1 MEEKIL
7 TVKDVI
13 SMTIDELRSLSI
25 PADLLDSF
33 GPPIARSL
41 NNLRQI
47 IQSIEQTESKAK
59 AQEDAAEPQ
68 IEIVE
73 DPEYK
78 AE

>member
-13 SMTIDELRSLSI
+13 NMTIEELRSLSI

-59 AQEDAAEPQ
+59 AQEDAVEPK